1 MRPLRFFL
9 LAALVAFTPRCAPAQ
24 TVNKNVT
31 KASDGTNA
39 ISESLAFGSGKTLT
53 LNGTLAGQKNTTGA
67 AVNESITVGGVT
79 RTLAVPK
86 DAAKVEG
93 SLTLGAEGVLY
104 LSGNFGV
111 EKKDATLTLADGSTV
126 LTTAIQIGASSLTG
140 FAGINAAPGSAD
152 QTGVSITG
160 GSFGLTLAAPKNSVS
175 GTDLRT
181 WTALKANLTSA
192 SLVGVDVAT
201 ASVSNLTLN
210 MNRAGGT
217 LNGTAATTTADFEAA
232 PLTNTVGGQSST
244 LEIGRAHV

>member
-1 MRPLRFFL
+1 MRSLRFLL

-140 FAGINAAPGSAD
+140 WPRKRPSRRRRAARERYQEGPRIARVHLHPGVGRKPFKNRHLRRLRARVPVLHGPP
-152 QTGVSITG
+152 GVQYERELTG
-160 GSFGLTLAAPKNSVS
+160 GLFRKRL
-175 GTDLRT
+175 
-181 WTALKANLTSA
+181 
-192 SLVGVDVAT
+192 
-201 ASVSNLTLN
+201 
-210 MNRAGGT
+210 
-217 LNGTAATTTADFEAA
+217 
-232 PLTNTVGGQSST
+232 PLHRQQ
-244 LEIGRAHV
+244 RR